1 MAAFDSFRFPA
12 CNFKKETP
20 SKIFSMNFA
29 HFLRTRF
36 ERKPPDDCFLCLP
49 VNLRSFSEHLFYKA
63 PLGNCL
69 FQVPVAEFQ
78 PAYTMKNYF
87 TGTFQTFCTRAR
99 SSHSKTFIYWKSLEI
114 ICEEV
119 NLYWSCE
126 MPTCKFMKKSPF
138 THAHYHV
145 FYFLFLKK
153 HHDYFFGRGFESV
166 PAYFRLGNISKN

>member
-99 SSHSKTFIYWKSLEI
+99 SSHSKTFIY
-114 ICEEV
+114 
-119 NLYWSCE
+119 
-126 MPTCKFMKKSPF
+126 
-138 THAHYHV
+138 
-145 FYFLFLKK
+145 
-153 HHDYFFGRGFESV
+153 
-166 PAYFRLGNISKN
+166 